1 MGMLNVYEDLI
12 DGIYITNWDMMG
24 YLYIYIYIYTFIYIL
39 YNILQYNMGMTF
51 GYSQMLDCEDWE
63 FVPVHCIR
71 TLGRS

>member
-24 YLYIYIYIYTFIYIL
+24 YI

-51 GYSQMLDCEDWE
+51 GYSQMLDCEGWE